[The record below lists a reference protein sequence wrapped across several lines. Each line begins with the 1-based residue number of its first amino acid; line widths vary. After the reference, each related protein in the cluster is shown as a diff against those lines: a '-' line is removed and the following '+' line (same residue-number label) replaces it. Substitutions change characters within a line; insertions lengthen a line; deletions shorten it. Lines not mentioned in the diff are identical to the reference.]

1 MSACLVVCCVSTVP
15 LPQRRNVSISCTS
28 TNFRDRLARDS
39 ISEVRGAAKVCTKNL
54 QDAELQC
61 LSELM
66 MNVELLEAARPT
78 HMDSEFEH
86 VEMDG
91 DGPLVVRNARFNTRV
106 RPSKQVRTGP
116 IGPIF
121 RSSKLK
127 LLMHT
132 GPPRRHRS
140 CWTLRT
146 ETVSW
151 AMQSELRG
159 SKQRSRSQGVTSA
172 EVSSA
177 SGSSGARN

>member
-1 MSACLVVCCVSTVP
+1 M
-15 LPQRRNVSISCTS
+15 CT
-28 TNFRDRLARDS
+28 
-39 ISEVRGAAKVCTKNL
+39 ENL

-61 LSELM
+61 LAELM

-78 HMDSEFEH
+78 HMDSEYEH

-91 DGPLVVRNARFNTRV
+91 DGQLVVRNARFNTRV

-116 IGPIF
+116 VF
-121 RSSKLK
+121 RSSKFK

-132 GPPRRHRS
+132 GLPRRHRL

-146 ETVSW
+146 ETVSC

-159 SKQRSRSQGVTSA
+159 SKQRSRLRGVTSA